1 MEALKKLW
9 ILALLV
15 PIFSQAQEPS
25 SYSLK
30 EAIDY
35 AKVNSYAL
43 RDAEFEIEKAKKLVK
58 ETLAIGLPQVDARS
72 TYNNFFIVPKQQI
85 PGSFVPGSDPDDL
98 IEIAFGTP
106 QNIGAEV
113 TARQLIFDGSY
124 IVATKSV
131 KVFLELSEKI
141 KVKSEFEI
149 TNAIIQ
155 LYAQV
160 LISEENYRVLDSSAA
175 NLRATFEETKALE
188 EEGFVGD
195 QDVDQIELLLIST
208 ENRVRQA
215 DRQKGISR
223 NILLFTM
230 GLPLETNIE
239 LTTPVENVV
248 NIASEETLIG
258 DFDYTQ
264 HIDFLLAENQFQT
277 DLLKMKNE
285 KAAYM
290 PRLNAF
296 YTYGLNSQ
304 SNTFN
309 FFDDNPW
316 FPTSVIG
323 VSLDVPIFSSFG
335 RKNAVAQAQ
344 IEVDQS
350 NMNLERTGRDI
361 QVQVQ
366 QARDVYYQ
374 ALDNYLTSEKN
385 LELSD
390 RISKKEMTKYK
401 EGISTSLDLAQSQ
414 RQFLDAQS
422 DFIMSTYNLI
432 DAKSNLLK
440 ALNRY

>member
-1 MEALKKLW
+1 
-9 ILALLV
+9 LALLV
-15 PIFSQAQEPS
+15 PAISQAQEPS
-25 SYSLK
+25 SYTLQ
-30 EAIDY
+30 EAIEY

-58 ETLAIGLPQVDARS
+58 ETLAIGLPQVDAKS
-72 TYNNFFIVPKQQI
+72 TYNNFFVVPKQQI
-85 PGSFVPGSDPDDL
+85 PGSFVPGADPDDL

>member
-230 GLPLETNIE
+230 GLPLETDIQ
-239 LTTPVENVV
+239 LTTPVEDVV

-290 PRLNAF
+290 PRLNAY

-344 IEVDQS
+344 IEVDRS

>member
-230 GLPLETNIE
+230 GLPLETDIQ
-239 LTTPVENVV
+239 LTTPVEDVV

-290 PRLNAF
+290 PRLNAY

>member
-1 MEALKKLW
+1 METLKKFFV
-9 ILALLV
+9 LALLV
-15 PIFSQAQEPS
+15 PFASKAQEPMS
-25 SYSLK
+25 FTLK
-30 EAIDY
+30 EAIEY

-43 RDAEFEIEKAKKLVK
+43 RDADFEIEKAKKLVK
-58 ETLAIGLPQVDARS
+58 ETLAIGLPQVDAKS
-72 TYNNFFIVPKQQI
+72 TYNNFFVVPKQQI
-85 PGSFVPGSDPDDL
+85 PGSFVPGSSPDDL
-98 IEIAFGTP
+98 IEIVFGTP
-106 QNIGAEV
+106 QNLGAEI

-149 TNAIIQ
+149 TNAVIQ

-160 LISEENYRVLDSSAA
+160 LVSEKNYQVLDSSAA

-188 EEGFVGD
+188 NEGFVGE

-215 DRQKGISR
+215 ERQIGISR
-223 NILLFTM
+223 NILLFTL
-230 GLPLETNIE
+230 GLPLETG
-239 LTTPVENVV
+239 LVLSTPIDDVV
-248 NIASEETLIG
+248 NVASEETLVS
-258 DFDYTQ
+258 DFDFTQ
-264 HIDFLLAENQFQT
+264 HIDYQLAENQFQT
-277 DLLKMKNE
+277 DILKMKNE
-285 KAAYM
+285 KAAYL

-309 FFDDNPW
+309 FLDDNPW
-316 FPTSVIG
+316 FPTSVVG

-335 RKNAVAQAQ
+335 RKYSVAQAQ
-344 IEVDQS
+344 IQVDQS
-350 NMNLERTGRDI
+350 NMNLEKVGRDI
-361 QVQVQ
+361 EVKVQ

-374 ALDNYLTSEKN
+374 ALDDYNTTEKN
-385 LELSD
+385 LALSQ
-390 RISKKEMTKYK
+390 RISSKELIKYK
-401 EGISTSLDLAQSQ
+401 EGVSTSLDLAQSQ
-414 RQFLDAQS
+414 RQFLDSQS
-422 DFIMSTYNLI
+422 NFIISTYNLI

>member
-72 TYNNFFIVPKQQI
+72 TYNNFFVVPKQQI

-188 EEGFVGD
+188 KEGFVGD

-230 GLPLETNIE
+230 GLPLETDIQ
-239 LTTPVENVV
+239 LTTPVEDVV

-290 PRLNAF
+290 PRLNAY

-390 RISKKEMTKYK
+390 RISKKEMIKYK

>member
-1 MEALKKLW
+1 M
-9 ILALLV
+9 ALLV
-15 PIFSQAQEPS
+15 PAISQAQEPS
-25 SYSLK
+25 SYTLQ
-30 EAIDY
+30 EAIEY

-58 ETLAIGLPQVDARS
+58 ETLAIGLPQVDAKS
-72 TYNNFFIVPKQQI
+72 TYNNFFVVPKQQI
-85 PGSFVPGSDPDDL
+85 PGSFVPGADPDDL